1 METFQMVWEEIYEEL
16 NIKYSGTSDDITTTT
31 GSTKQSKLSRT
42 DILAIR
48 SIYDTLDKC
57 KIWKINTGTIVKEKM
72 EGFALNSFATPLSW
86 ISQTKLGL
94 SILQMMR

>member
-48 SIYDTLDKC
+48 SIYDTLDKS
-57 KIWKINTGTIVKEKM
+57 KIWKINTWHNC
-72 EGFALNSFATPLSW
+72 EGKNGRVCF
-86 ISQTKLGL
+86 KLY
-94 SILQMMR
+94 S